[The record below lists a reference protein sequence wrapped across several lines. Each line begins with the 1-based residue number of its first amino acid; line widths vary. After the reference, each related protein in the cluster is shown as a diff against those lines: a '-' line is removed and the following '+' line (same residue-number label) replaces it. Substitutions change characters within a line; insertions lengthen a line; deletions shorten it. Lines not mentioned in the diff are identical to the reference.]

1 MVRTRVGY
9 AGGKKRN
16 PTYHSLGD
24 HTETLQLDYD
34 PAQISYEELLGVF
47 WMAHNP
53 TRRSWSQQYKAAI
66 FYHNQAQQQM
76 ALASQTQQAVQH
88 HAPIT
93 TEIIPASEFYL
104 AEDYHQKYMLSYSVE
119 LLDEFRAIYPN
130 HRDLVNSTAAA
141 RVNGY
146 VSGYGDMAQ
155 LQQELDRL
163 GLSPK
168 GRQRLL
174 EMARRYQR

>member
-34 PAQISYEELLGVF
+34 PARISYEELLEVF
-47 WMAHNP
+47 WTAHNP

-66 FYHNQAQQQM
+66 FYHNQAQQQA
-76 ALASQTQQAVQH
+76 ALASKTRQAARLN
-88 HAPIT
+88 APIT
-93 TEIIPASEFYL
+93 TEIIAASEFYL
-104 AEDYHQKYMLSYSVE
+104 AEDYHQKYMLSHSVE

-130 HRDLVNSTAAA
+130 HRDLVNSTAVA

-146 VSGYGDMAQ
+146 VSGYGDITE
-155 LQQELDRL
+155 LQRELDSL

-174 EMARRYQR
+174 EMARRYHG

>member
-1 MVRTRVGY
+1 MHTRVGY
-9 AGGKKRN
+9 AGGQKRN

-34 PAQISYEELLGVF
+34 PTRISYEELLEIF
-47 WMAHNP
+47 WAAHNP

-76 ALASQTQQAVQH
+76 ALAGKTQQAAH
-88 HAPIT
+88 HNAPIT
-93 TEIIPASEFYL
+93 TEIIPATEFYL
-104 AEDYHQKYMLSYSVE
+104 AEDYHQKYMLRYSAE
-119 LLDEFRAIYPN
+119 LLDEFNAMYPR
-130 HRDLVNSTAAA
+130 HQDLINSTAAA

-146 VSGYGDMAQ
+146 VSGYGDMTQ
-155 LQQELDRL
+155 LQQELDSL
-163 GLSPK
+163 GLSAK

>member
-1 MVRTRVGY
+1 
-9 AGGKKRN
+9 
-16 PTYHSLGD
+16 
-24 HTETLQLDYD
+24 
-34 PAQISYEELLGVF
+34 
-47 WMAHNP
+47 MAHNP

-76 ALASQTQQAVQH
+76 ALASKTQQAVQH
-88 HAPIT
+88 NAPIT

-104 AEDYHQKYMLSYSVE
+104 AEDYHQKYMLSHSVE
-119 LLDEFRAIYPN
+119 LLDEFRTIYPN

-141 RVNGY
+141 RINGY

-163 GLSPK
+163 GLSSK